1 MDVGSMR
8 MKKQPSSD
16 IVLWVCVASI
26 LSAIFCIL
34 IKEENYLF
42 NAFAFIAGI
51 FTFLYAIYLADERLR
66 QRGKSASWLIIFF
79 GPAVAAIMFSQLFP
93 EGEDKLIMLYIIVCC
108 LLVVPPAVWGVCEL
122 STKPNNEDKI
132 I

>member
-1 MDVGSMR
+1 MR
-8 MKKQPSSD
+8 MKKRPSSD

-42 NAFAFIAGI
+42 NAAAFIAGI
-51 FTFLYAIYLADERLR
+51 FTFLYAIYLAGERLR
-66 QRGKSASWLIIFF
+66 RRGKSASWLVIFF
-79 GPAVAAIMFSQLFP
+79 GPAVAAIVFSQLLP
-93 EGEDKLIMLYIIVCC
+93 EDEDKLIMLYIIVCC
-108 LLVVPPAVWGVCEL
+108 LLVLPPAVWGVCEL
-122 STKPNNEDKI
+122 SAKPNNEDKI